1 MKQVASETKS
11 CRSALIS
18 DARDQVALQRT
29 KNKTTTG
36 PYCQARKKLLE
47 DAIKT
52 VLQSSGNNLDEATHG
67 DYLWH
72 DRRVVLADGS
82 KLSMPD
88 TEANQEEYP
97 QPKSQKNGQGFPQLR
112 ILILVAL
119 GSGSVLDSA
128 VAACRGKG
136 TGEQALL
143 RRVLSS
149 LKRDDIL
156 LADSNFENYF
166 NLCQLQAEGI
176 DGVFEKNGSRN
187 IDFRKC
193 DKKLGKRDGLFVL
206 TRPRCPQWLSRELYE
221 EMPEQL
227 TVRAVGT
234 KKRIIITTLTDPEAY
249 TAKAIIK
256 LYVERWHVELDFRSI
271 KTMMKMDILRCE
283 SPAMVRKEIDV
294 HLLVYNLV
302 RALMA
307 RAAIKIVD
315 SPRKVSFKAAH
326 DSLQSFHILLLQ
338 NAEGVIADLL
348 EHMAEIIGEHGVGN
362 RPGRQEPRAN
372 KRRPKP
378 VQRLRHSRKQAR
390 RLKEYQK

>member
-1 MKQVASETKS
+1 MKQVASETKT
-11 CRSALIS
+11 CRNALIA
-18 DARDQVALQRT
+18 DARDQVALQRQ

-47 DAIKT
+47 EAIKIL
-52 VLQSSGNNLDEATHG
+52 LQSAGNNLDDATG
-67 DYLWH
+67 RDYFWH

-88 TEANQEEYP
+88 TEANQKEYP
-97 QPKSQKNGQGFPQLR
+97 QPKSQKKGQGFPQLR

-119 GSGSVLDSA
+119 GSGAVLNSA
-128 VAACRGKG
+128 VAACKGKG

-143 RRVLSS
+143 RQVSSS
-149 LKRDDIL
+149 LKSGDIL

-166 NLCQLQAEGI
+166 NLCKLRAVGM

-187 IDFRKC
+187 IDFREC
-193 DKKLGKRDGLFVL
+193 DQKLGKRDGLFVL
-206 TRPRCPQWLSRELYE
+206 TRPKCPDWLSQEIYE
-221 EMPEQL
+221 QMPEKL
-227 TVRAVGT
+227 MVRAVGT
-234 KKRIIITTLTDPEAY
+234 KKRIIITTLTDSETY
-249 TAKAIIK
+249 NAKAIIK

-294 HLLVYNLV
+294 HFLVYNMI

-307 RAAIKIVD
+307 RAAIRIGD
-315 SPRKVSFKAAH
+315 SPRKLSFKAAH
-326 DSLQSFHILLLQ
+326 DSLQNFHILLLQ
-338 NAEGVIADLL
+338 KAEGVVDDLL
-348 EHMAEIIGEHGVGN
+348 EHMAEIIGEHGVGD
-362 RPGRQEPRAN
+362 RPGRREPRAN

-378 VQRLRHSRKQAR
+378 IRRLQHTRKQAR
-390 RLKEYQK
+390 RLNEYQK